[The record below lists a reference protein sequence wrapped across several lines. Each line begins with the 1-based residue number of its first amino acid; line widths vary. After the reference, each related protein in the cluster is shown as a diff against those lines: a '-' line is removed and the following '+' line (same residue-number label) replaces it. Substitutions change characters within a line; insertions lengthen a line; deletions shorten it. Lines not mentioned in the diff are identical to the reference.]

1 MTNIVVAGA
10 TGLAGSAIVRAYQ
23 ATGAEVIPVSR
34 KVIDLLDRQATFD
47 FIKFAKP
54 SLIVDAAAKVGGI
67 GANNTYPVEFLADNL
82 RIQNNLMEAAHA
94 ADVEKFIFLGSSCI
108 YPRDCAQPIKEEY
121 LLTGPLETTNS
132 AYAVAKIAGIELIK
146 SFRKE
151 YGRQWI
157 SLMPT
162 NLYGPNDNFELQGSH
177 VLPAFIRRFV
187 EAAEKGASVETL
199 WGTGSPK
206 REFLHVDDLAS
217 AVVHLG
223 NRYNSAE
230 HLNIGTGEDLTIK
243 ELAELVAELAG
254 FKGEIAWDSSKP
266 DGTPRKVLDVSK
278 AKSLGWSPKISLRDG
293 IASTISWYRSAT
305 ANGEARR

>member
-1 MTNIVVAGA
+1 MSIVVAGG

-23 ATGAEVIPVSR
+23 AAGHEVIPVSR
-34 KVIDLLDRQATFD
+34 KVVDLLDRDATFA
-47 FIKFAKP
+47 FIKDVKP

-67 GANNTYPVEFLADNL
+67 GANNTYPVEFLSDNV
-82 RIQNNLMEAAHA
+82 RIQSNLMEAAHA

-121 LLTGPLETTNS
+121 LLTGLLEETNS
-132 AYAVAKIAGIELIK
+132 AYAIAKIAGIELIK

-151 YGRQWI
+151 YGRKWI

-162 NLYGPNDNFELQGSH
+162 NLYGVNDNFELQGSH

-206 REFLHVDDLAS
+206 REFLHVDDLAA

-223 NRYNSAE
+223 NSYDSSE

-254 FKGEIAWDSSKP
+254 FKGELAWDSSKP

-278 AKSLGWSPKISLRDG
+278 AKALGWEPKISLRDG
-293 IASTISWYRSAT
+293 VASTIAWYRDAV
-305 ANGEARR
+305 AKGEVRR

>member
-1 MTNIVVAGA
+1 MTIVVAGR

-23 ATGAEVIPVSR
+23 AAGHEVIPVSR
-34 KVIDLLDRQATFD
+34 KVVDLLDRDATFT
-47 FIKFAKP
+47 FIKDVKP

-67 GANNTYPVEFLADNL
+67 GANNSFPVEFLADNV
-82 RIQNNLMEAAHA
+82 RIQSNLMEAAHA

-121 LLTGPLETTNS
+121 LLTGPLEETNS

-151 YGRQWI
+151 YGRKWI

-162 NLYGPNDNFELQGSH
+162 NLYGINDNFELQGSH

-187 EAAEKGASVETL
+187 EAAEKNAPVETL
-199 WGTGSPK
+199 WGSGSPK

-217 AVVHLG
+217 AVLHLG
-223 NRYNSAE
+223 NVYDSSE
-230 HLNIGTGEDLTIK
+230 HVNIGTGEDLTIK

-254 FKGEIAWDSSKP
+254 FKGELAWDSSKP

-278 AKSLGWSPKISLRDG
+278 AKALGWEPKISLRDG
-293 IASTISWYRSAT
+293 IASTIAWYKDAT
-305 ANGEARR
+305 AKGEVRR

>member
-1 MTNIVVAGA
+1 MTKIVVAGA

-34 KVIDLLDRQATFD
+34 KVVDLLDRQATFD
-47 FIKFAKP
+47 FIKSAKP
-54 SLIVDAAAKVGGI
+54 ALIVDAAAKVGGI
-67 GANNTYPVEFLADNL
+67 GANNSFPVEFLADNI

-121 LLTGPLETTNS
+121 LLTGPLEATNS

-187 EAAEKGASVETL
+187 EAAANGVAVETL

-223 NRYNSAE
+223 NSYNSPE

-243 ELAELVAELAG
+243 
-254 FKGEIAWDSSKP
+254 
-266 DGTPRKVLDVSK
+266 
-278 AKSLGWSPKISLRDG
+278 
-293 IASTISWYRSAT
+293 
-305 ANGEARR
+305 

>member
-1 MTNIVVAGA
+1 MTIVVAGG
-10 TGLAGSAIVRAYQ
+10 TGLAGSAIVRAYE
-23 ATGAEVIPVSR
+23 AAGNEVIAVSR
-34 KVIDLLDRQATFD
+34 KVVDLLDRDATFK
-47 FIKFAKP
+47 FIKDVKP

-67 GANNTYPVEFLADNL
+67 GANNSFPVEFLSDNV
-82 RIQNNLMEAAHA
+82 RIQSNLMEAAHA

-121 LLTGPLETTNS
+121 LLTGPLEETNS
-132 AYAVAKIAGIELIK
+132 AYAIAKIAGIELIK

-151 YGRQWI
+151 YGRSWI

-162 NLYGPNDNFELQGSH
+162 NLYGINDNFELQGSH

-187 EAAEKGASVETL
+187 EAAEKNAPVETL
-199 WGTGSPK
+199 WGSGSPK
-206 REFLHVDDLAS
+206 REFLHVDDLAA

-223 NRYNSAE
+223 KNYNSSE

-254 FKGEIAWDSSKP
+254 FKGELAWDTAKP

-278 AKSLGWSPKISLRDG
+278 AKALGWSPKISLRDG
-293 IASTISWYRSAT
+293 VASTIAWYKDAIT
-305 ANGEARR
+305 KGEVRR

>member
-1 MTNIVVAGA
+1 MTIVVAGG

-23 ATGAEVIPVSR
+23 AAGHEVIPVSR
-34 KVIDLLDRQATFD
+34 KVVDLLDRDATFR
-47 FIKFAKP
+47 FIKDVKP

-67 GANNTYPVEFLADNL
+67 GANNSFPVEFLSDNV
-82 RIQNNLMEAAHA
+82 RIQSNLMEAAHA

-121 LLTGPLETTNS
+121 LLTGPLEETNS

-151 YGRQWI
+151 YGRTWI

-162 NLYGPNDNFELQGSH
+162 NLYGINDNFELQSSH

-187 EAAEKGASVETL
+187 EAAEKSAAVETL
-199 WGTGSPK
+199 WGSGSPK
-206 REFLHVDDLAS
+206 REFLHVDDLAA

-223 NRYNSAE
+223 NTYDSSE

-254 FKGEIAWDSSKP
+254 FKGELAWDTSKP

-278 AKSLGWSPKISLRDG
+278 AKALGWEPKISLREG
-293 IASTISWYRSAT
+293 IASTIAWYKDAT
-305 ANGEARR
+305 VKGEVRR

>member
-1 MTNIVVAGA
+1 MTIVVAGA

-34 KVIDLLDRQATFD
+34 KVVDLLDRQATFD
-47 FIKFAKP
+47 FVKFAKP

-121 LLTGPLETTNS
+121 LLTGPLEATNS

-187 EAAEKGASVETL
+187 EASEKGASVETL

-223 NRYNSAE
+223 NSYNAAE

-266 DGTPRKVLDVSK
+266 DGTPRKVLDVAK

-293 IASTISWYRSAT
+293 IASTIDWYRSAT

>member
-1 MTNIVVAGA
+1 MTIVVAGG

-23 ATGAEVIPVSR
+23 AAGNEVIPVSR
-34 KVIDLLDRQATFD
+34 KVVDLLDRDATFK
-47 FIKFAKP
+47 FIKEVKP

-67 GANNTYPVEFLADNL
+67 GANNSFPVEFLADNV
-82 RIQNNLMEAAHA
+82 RIQSNLMEAAHA

-121 LLTGPLETTNS
+121 LLTGPLEETNS
-132 AYAVAKIAGIELIK
+132 AYAIAKIAGIELIK

-151 YGRQWI
+151 YGRTWI

-162 NLYGPNDNFELQGSH
+162 NLYGINDNFELKGSH

-187 EAAEKGASVETL
+187 EAAEANAPVETL
-199 WGTGSPK
+199 WGTGSPM

-223 NRYNSAE
+223 NNYNSSE

-254 FKGEIAWDSSKP
+254 FKGELAWDSSKP

-278 AKSLGWSPKISLRDG
+278 ARALGWAPKISLRDG
-293 IASTISWYRSAT
+293 IASTIAWYKDAT
-305 ANGEARR
+305 AKGEVRR